1 MATKQTAHDTE
12 AFLKLNAG
20 IIRAGMKIEEEYK
33 REDGLIATR
42 RFHVA
47 GKHRPTLP
55 GQQQWSDG
63 WVILCGSIHRLIFP
77 EDMPHYFVL
86 E

>member
-1 MATKQTAHDTE
+1 MATKQTATDNE
-12 AFLKLNAG
+12 SFLKLNAG

-33 REDGLIATR
+33 REDGTFAVR

-47 GKHRPTLP
+47 GKHKGRKPTDP
-55 GQQQWSDG
+55 TWSDG
-63 WVILCGSIHRLIFP
+63 WVILCGSIIRLIFP